1 MTTLEE
7 AELFGFEIGVLK
19 FFESIRTDFLNFVFE
34 AVTMLSEETLMI
46 VLIAIVWFAFDKRLA
61 EKIFFI
67 SLVSL
72 GINSTTKN
80 LAKIPRPWT
89 TGEVTCVRPDT
100 ATGYSFPS
108 GHTQNFATWSTLA
121 ARNLKRTWLTAAV
134 AVLIPLVAV
143 SRIYLGAHYPS
154 DVIVALILGVGVAV
168 IGDVIYERVSDKRK
182 LYIGMTVFFTPFAV
196 VFMISGDPLFADF
209 FKFYGATAALVLA
222 ISFEEKFAPISYD
235 VPWWKKVIRV
245 VFGIALAY
253 GIKEGIKALNVFDLT
268 QISFMMDAIR
278 YFVLVFVCFGFYP
291 WIIKKL
297 KI

>member
-1 MTTLEE
+1 M
-7 AELFGFEIGVLK
+7 FDFEIGVLK
-19 FFESIRTDFLNFVFE
+19 FFEGIRTDFLNFVFE
-34 AVTMLSEETLMI
+34 AITMLSEETLMI
-46 VLIAIVWFAFDKRLA
+46 VLIAIVWFAFDKKIA

-72 GINSTTKN
+72 GINSTVKN

-121 ARNLKRTWLTAAV
+121 AIKLKKTWFTVTV
-134 AVLIPLVAV
+134 AVLIPLVAI
-143 SRIYLGAHYPS
+143 SRMYLGAHYPS
-154 DVIVALILGVGVAV
+154 DVCAALILGLGIAF
-168 IGDVIYERVSDKRK
+168 IGNRIYDRAKDKRK
-182 LYIGMTVFFTPFAV
+182 LYILSAAVFTPFVILFA
-196 VFMISGDPLFADF
+196 FIGDPLFADIY
-209 FKFYGATAALVLA
+209 KFYGALIGIYFAVR
-222 ISFEEKFAPISYD
+222 FEEKYAPIDYSAA
-235 VPWWKKVIRV
+235 WWKKVIRV

-253 GIKEGIKALNVFDLT
+253 GIKEGIKALNVFDVT
-268 QISFMMDAIR
+268 QISFMMDAVR
-278 YFVLVFVCFGFYP
+278 YFALVFVCFGFYP